1 MNIIDAEEAE
11 VFDPQ
16 RDLEFE
22 LVEEEEEKG
31 EEIIPVQKM
40 LTLSQ
45 IR

>member
-1 MNIIDAEEAE
+1 MNLTDAEEAE

-22 LVEEEEEKG
+22 LVDEEKA
-31 EEIIPVQKM
+31 EEIVPVQKM